1 MIDEVGK
8 IGEKKKQE
16 TAAIANYTPRMEMQ
30 QSNKMEPKKEE
41 ISKINETDRVNFSSE
56 VMNGEA

>member
-16 TAAIANYTPRMEMQ
+16 TAGIANYTPRMEMQ
-30 QSNKMEPKKEE
+30 QPNKMEPKKEE

>member
-8 IGEKKKQE
+8 ISEKKKQE
-16 TAAIANYTPRMEMQ
+16 TAGIANYSPRMEMQ
-30 QSNKMEPKKEE
+30 QPQKMEPKKED